1 MTDKKEVQLKPINNG
16 ITPDL
21 ELNPIIEL
29 GKYGKIRQDNVINAL
44 SLVSSHMSESIG
56 DFAND
61 ITGHIVVSSKTFDLE
76 VIINK
81 YGNTTLK
88 QSTSKLLNLFNMEF
102 TQTGANSANITMPLK
117 DVAERLGM
125 RNLNKARETINK
137 DLQTLARI
145 TLHAENRLPSGKK
158 DTLNLN
164 ICTMNY
170 IKNGVVYFNFTPEIA
185 EHLRK
190 CKIMPVH
197 YKLLQIESNSQKN
210 PYAYPLGMKISQ
222 LMKMN
227 QFNNETHKP
236 NTTCIISV
244 LKLLEVCNNYGM
256 PTVEQISNSTRN
268 YEKQIIA
275 PLIRDLDRLA
285 EDKIFKWDFCK
296 PKGELLTDEEL
307 DTFTAK
313 DYIDLYVKITYP
325 EDYERDEY
333 DTNKARKVEDK
344 QKRKKKSA

>member
-1 MTDKKEVQLKPINNG
+1 MTDKKKQ
-16 ITPDL
+16 
-21 ELNPIIEL
+21 LNPIDNDRALDFALNPVIEL

-56 DFAND
+56 DFANN

-76 VIINK
+76 VIIKK

-88 QSTSKLLNLFNMEF
+88 QSTSKLLTLFNMEF
-102 TQTGANSANITMPLK
+102 TQNGANSANITMPLK

-125 RNLNKARETINK
+125 KNLNKARETINK
-137 DLQTLARI
+137 DLEALARI
-145 TLHAENRLPSGKK
+145 TLHAENRLPSGRK

-190 CKIMPVH
+190 CKIMPVS

-210 PYAYPLGMKISQ
+210 PYAVPLGLKISQ
-222 LMKMN
+222 HMKMN

-244 LKLLEVCNNYGM
+244 SKLLEVCNNYGM
-256 PTVEQISNSTRN
+256 PTVEQVSASTRN

-285 EDKIFKWDFCK
+285 EDNIFKWDFCK
-296 PKGELLTDEEL
+296 AKGELLTEEEL

-313 DYIDLYVKITYP
+313 DFIDLYVKITYP

-333 DTNKARKVEDK
+333 DTNKARKTEDKSK
-344 QKRKKKSA
+344 QKRKKSA